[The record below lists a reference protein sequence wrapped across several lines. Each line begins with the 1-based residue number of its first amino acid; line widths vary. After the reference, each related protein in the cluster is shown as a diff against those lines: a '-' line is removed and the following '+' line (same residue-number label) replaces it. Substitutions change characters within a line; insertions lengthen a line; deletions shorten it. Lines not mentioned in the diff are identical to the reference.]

1 MRKVTERLLSSRHGD
16 DRLPTGEQPIIT
28 LQDVTKSYQDFIAVD
43 HLDLEV
49 REGEILGI
57 IGHNGAGK
65 TTTLKMITGLV
76 TPTTGTIR
84 IMGMDIE
91 REGPRIKNLTGYLPE
106 ESPFYENMTVT
117 EYLMFFSELYHIPG
131 NVARSRIYE
140 LLEAMDLTQKDKLT
154 GELSKGMKRKVAI
167 ARTLL
172 HDPKLLILDEPNS
185 GLDPLTSF
193 FIIDYLKKLKSE
205 GKTILL
211 SAHNLFHI
219 EYICDRVAIL
229 KNGKLVIVDS
239 MTAIQQR
246 LGEREY
252 EITFKAEEDL
262 PYERKDEN
270 YVFKSADVG
279 QIASALRQVSDSNWA
294 LVDLSI
300 RQSALEDIYVKLM
313 NGTGETEPAPVQVM
327 PLINAPSCSQ

>member
-1 MRKVTERLLSSRHGD
+1 LRKVTERLLSSKHRED
-16 DRLPTGEQPIIT
+16 WLPADETPIIT
-28 LQDVTKSYQDFIAVD
+28 LRDVTKSYEDFIAVD
-43 HLDLEV
+43 HLNFEV

-76 TPTTGTIR
+76 APTTGTIR
-84 IMGMDIE
+84 IMGMDID
-91 REGPRIKNLTGYLPE
+91 REGPRIKSQIGYLPE
-106 ESPFYENMTVT
+106 ENPFYENMTVT
-117 EYLMFFSELYHIPG
+117 EYLMFFSELYHIPR
-131 NVARSRIYE
+131 NIARNRIYE
-140 LLEAMDLTQKDKLT
+140 LLDAMDLTQKDKLT

-193 FIIDYLKKLKSE
+193 FIIDYLKKLRSE

-229 KNGKLVIVDS
+229 KNGRLVILDS
-239 MTAIQQR
+239 MTSIQQR

-252 EITFKAEEDL
+252 EITFKADEDL
-262 PYERKDEN
+262 PYERKDDN

-313 NGTGETEPAPVQVM
+313 NGTGETEPVPV
-327 PLINAPSCSQ
+327 